1 MNRWF
6 SASWEANWQP
16 FQYFNLYRLCL
27 ALIFAVAVAVRGS
40 WANYFHLSPTLSIFS
55 LLASYVIFVVCGL
68 LLSVHWQHRFNLQLS
83 VQIVSDIAVV
93 GTLTHLAGGV
103 ASGLAI
109 VLLVSLTAASLVGQG
124 RLVLFYAALA
134 TLMLLG
140 GQLYGI
146 WYEEFDYASIVQ
158 AGLMSAA
165 FFATAVLGRLL
176 GQRVMANEELARKRG
191 VALHNQILISRR
203 IVERMLDGL
212 LIVTRDDRI
221 SRYNPM
227 AARMLGLPE
236 EVADD
241 EGSEPKLMLPLPQ
254 TIADALL
261 HWRQIGRGDGQL
273 QGVDGRELRARFE
286 ATESSDGEVLILLE
300 DVDRIKEQAQQLKL
314 AALGRLTA
322 SIAHEIRNPLAS
334 IAYAGELLHEERRG
348 ELQDRLL
355 RIIGDN
361 VGRLDRIVRDV
372 LDLGRQSRAQVD
384 EIVLADFC
392 REFITEFQDAQAV
405 PAGVIVYDG
414 EAGLRLSFDRAHL
427 HQVLWNLVANAV
439 RYSQREAGSVRLRA
453 RNASVAGQVELHV
466 IDDGPGIQEKDRGQI
481 FEPFFTT
488 YHQGTG
494 LGLYI
499 ARELCAINGGRL
511 DLLQPPAGAEFVLTG
526 RKDTCLTALSS
537 DGHVAN

>member
-1 MNRWF
+1 MKGWF

-27 ALIFAVAVAVRGS
+27 AVIFAIAVAARGS
-40 WANYFHLSPTLSIFS
+40 WANYFHLSPSLSVFGLLGCYVTL
-55 LLASYVIFVVCGL
+55 VVGGL
-68 LLSVHWQHRFNLQLS
+68 LLSIHWQKRFNLQLS
-83 VQIVSDIAVV
+83 VQIVMDIVVV
-93 GTLTHLAGGV
+93 GALTYLAGGV

-124 RLVLFYAALA
+124 RWVLFYAAMA

-146 WYEEFDYASIVQ
+146 WHRDFEDSSIVQ
-158 AGLMSAA
+158 AGMMSAA
-165 FFATAVLGRLL
+165 FFATAILGRLL
-176 GQRVMANEELARKRG
+176 GQRVMANEELARKHA
-191 VALHNQILISRR
+191 VALHNQILISQR

-212 LIVTRDDRI
+212 LIVTRDDQI

-236 EVADD
+236 VVA
-241 EGSEPKLMLPLPQ
+241 EEAQNKVALIPLPQ
-254 TIADALL
+254 SVARALL
-261 HWRQIGRGDGQL
+261 HWRQSGGGDGL
-273 QGVDGRELRARFE
+273 LLGEDGRELRARFE

-361 VGRLDRIVRDV
+361 VARLDRIVRDV

-384 EIVLADFC
+384 EILLADFC
-392 REFITEFQDAQAV
+392 SEFIASFEDAQAV
-405 PAGVIVYDG
+405 PAGVIVYEG
-414 EAGLRLSFDRAHL
+414 EADVQLSFDRSHL

-439 RYSQREAGSVRLRA
+439 RYSRREAGSVIVRA
-453 RNASVAGQVELHV
+453 HAMPGGQVELHV
-466 IDDGPGIQEKDRGQI
+466 MDDGPGIQEKDRGQI

-499 ARELCAINGGRL
+499 ARELCAINGARL
-511 DLLQPPAGAEFVLTG
+511 DLLQPPSGAEFVLTG
-526 RKDTCLTALSS
+526 RKETCLTALSNDDREAS
-537 DGHVAN
+537 